1 MTPDTTP
8 TALPPMTARE
18 LLHYDAAM
26 AIAEERIPSLF
37 DGDDAAERRLRARL
51 RMAYHAAI
59 LAGWTDLEH
68 RRRMVEITASL
79 GRTYTTVPADDDTLD
94 PYEAAVLQGLGL

>member
-1 MTPDTTP
+1 
-8 TALPPMTARE
+8 
-18 LLHYDAAM
+18 M
-26 AIAEERIPSLF
+26 AIAEERIPSLY
-37 DGDDAAERRLRARL
+37 DGDVADERQLRARL

-68 RRRMVEITASL
+68 RRRMVEIT
-79 GRTYTTVPADDDTLD
+79 TNLD